1 MKISNREK
9 RESVII
15 VGCGRFGSELAAALA
30 NQNDTVSIIDID
42 ESSFS
47 KLPDTYHEFCIDGDA
62 TDTDILELAG
72 IKTADVLIAL
82 TDDDNTNIM
91 VAQIAKE
98 YYKVN
103 QVIAKIDDATK
114 EACYGQTD
122 IIAICPLLL
131 SLNEL
136 QRIFKSEKEGY
147 SA

>member
-1 MKISNREK
+1 MKIFNREK

-15 VGCGRFGSELAAALA
+15 VGCGRFGSKLAAILA

-42 ESSFS
+42 ENSFS

-82 TDDDNTNIM
+82 TNDDNTNIM
-91 VAQIAKE
+91 VAQIARE

-103 QVIAKIDDATK
+103 QVIAKIDDTSK
-114 EACYGQTD
+114 EACYAQNGIT
-122 IIAICPLLL
+122 AICPLLL
-131 SLNEL
+131 SLNEFE
-136 QRIFKSEKEGY
+136 RIFKTEKEGR